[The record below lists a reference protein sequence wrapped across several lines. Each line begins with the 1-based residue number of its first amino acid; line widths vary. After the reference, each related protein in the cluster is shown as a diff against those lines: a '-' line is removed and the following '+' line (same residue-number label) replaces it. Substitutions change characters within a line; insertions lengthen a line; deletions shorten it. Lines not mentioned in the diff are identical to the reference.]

1 MKTKKQSIGRRLSA
15 MLLAILML
23 LSVMPVGMAA
33 LEPGSTVTTK
43 GEWIT
48 GFYQDFRGSGLS
60 GSFGTSWGQ
69 HEKFTAN
76 GQIAYCV
83 QKGTEHHNGS
93 QTVSEIY
100 SSFSDE
106 QMKLVSYA
114 MIYAYNGTPRYGQ
127 SDNVEY
133 VASQA
138 VIWAIQGGY
147 LTAGS
152 STETTFL
159 NCAFGGKTSS
169 ANRAACKEVYAK
181 IKEQV
186 LNHDKLPSFCSGSLL
201 NVPTHTMKYNAAAKK
216 YEVVLTDTN
225 NVLQYFTGTVSGVT
239 FAKDGNKLTLSSST
253 HINGDVQVKL
263 MKTIGKYLPK
273 LVYCEPVYLV
283 SSGSQNKVAATAIG
297 EADPLPAYFKLKTQA
312 LAQVTVK
319 KVDSAGYPLGGA
331 GFTLY
336 KDGAAVGAEKTGG
349 STFVWDNLL
358 PGNYVIKETTVPA
371 GRIKAKDAAF
381 TVDANGLIQGSQS
394 AVFTVAN
401 ERIVGKFTVKKVDGA
416 GYPLGGAGF
425 TLYKDG
431 TAVGTEKTGG
441 NTFTWENLLPGK
453 YVIKET
459 TVPAGRRK
467 ADDITFTIAADGT
480 VNGSSNPVQEVSN
493 ILVTGKITVNK
504 VDGTGNLLA
513 GSGFTLYKD
522 GKAVGAEKTGGTS
535 YTWDNLLP
543 GDYVIKETTV
553 PAGYRKAND
562 IAFTVDKEGKVNG
575 SNNAVQNIVN
585 TLITGGVTV
594 SKTDQ
599 NNAPLSGSGF
609 TLYKDGEAV
618 GAEKTGSTVYT
629 WTGLLP
635 GDYIIKETTVPAG
648 YKKGEDIAFTVA
660 ADGTV
665 NGSAS
670 ALYHAVNTLIT
681 GKFTVNK
688 VDGTGKS
695 LAGSGFTLYQDGK
708 AVGAEKTGGTSYTWD
723 NLIPGN
729 YTLKETTVPA
739 GYRKADDITFTVAA
753 DGTVNGSNNA
763 VQNAVNTLIVGKFTV
778 NKVDGT
784 GKPLAGS
791 GFTLYQDGKA
801 VGAEKTG
808 GTSYTWDNLLPGSY
822 TVKETTVPAGYRKAD
837 DIAFTV
843 AADGTVNGSDN
854 AVQNAVNIL
863 IVGKFTVNKVDG
875 TGKSLAGSGFTLY
888 QDGKAVGAE
897 KTGGTS
903 YTWDNLLPGS
913 YTVKETTVPSGAV
926 KADDIT
932 FTVDENGR
940 INGKSEETINV
951 VNIAQVGRI
960 ILTKTA
966 ADTGKPLSGWIYEV
980 RRVSDNVLM
989 DALVSKTET
998 TVQSAELPLG
1008 EYYLVEVQ
1016 APNGYLLDGTHHFI
1030 SLTYGSPT
1038 EKVVYTSASAAD
1050 ENAMGQIKVQKTG
1063 EALTGV
1069 KVTPIKESEASY
1081 TVAGVIPEEM
1091 NHNAVVKLLNAD
1103 NNVVDTFTP
1112 DENGAYAFTGVP
1124 EGKFT
1129 LVLEYEPVP
1138 ETTEP
1143 EEPTSAAEPEENTT
1157 EPETTA
1163 EPETTTE
1170 AETTAPEEAETEPET
1185 TAAPQEETTAT
1196 VTLEQFLAEGEAE
1209 ELVKSVTVPVEVTA
1223 ETTGSQESSVGTIEI
1238 QTEQKEPEDG
1248 NKLYTAVY
1256 SKRGISGCVFNI
1268 IADEDIVTPEGT
1280 LRYAKD
1286 TVVDTVTS
1294 GSDGTVLSKELY
1306 LGKYRVEEIGVV
1318 TGFTLNKTP
1327 AYVTLKYKDQ
1337 ITPVVMESASIENLR
1352 QKVQFGLY
1360 KESEVIELGQ
1370 TNADGITELLSA
1382 FQPAEGVVFTIH
1394 AAEDIKDADG
1404 NVVIPKDGI
1413 VDIVTTGADGKT
1425 RTTKDLPLASYYA
1438 KELYN
1443 SVEYVI
1449 DGTKYDVDVR
1459 PNAAA
1464 DHETENFILNFNG
1477 GEAVKNKL
1485 IRGQI
1490 KVIKTSAEDGKPLAG
1505 AVYLVTNADGVIV
1518 DKLTTGEDGTA
1529 VTVNLP
1535 YGVYTITEIKPP
1547 VGYQLADAESV
1558 SQTAEINTDGIVIE
1572 LSYKNKPTEVILHK
1586 TDVTTAEGLPGAEI
1600 TVYDAEGNAVF
1611 TGITDKNGGITI
1623 KNLPAGKYTFKE
1635 TGAPAGYQLNTTVFT
1650 FTIDENGN
1658 VTGDDTVTDRPTEV
1672 VIHKTDVTTAEGLP
1686 GAEITVYDK
1695 NGDVVF
1701 SGITNENGS
1710 ITIKNLPAGT
1720 YTFKETGA
1728 PKGYQLNTTVFTFTI
1743 HEDGTVTGDNTIT
1756 DQPTEV
1762 TFNKTD
1768 EKGRPLAGAEITVY
1782 DKDGNAVASGL
1793 TDENGVFTVYGL
1805 PEGEYTYRETKAP
1818 EGYLLNDTVYSFVID
1833 PDGSIA
1839 GEIQAVVNKPVP
1851 AVIPEPEN
1859 PKTGDPAQTA
1869 GLTAVCAASFLLM
1882 GAMLFLGRKKKK
1894 LNQ

>member
-93 QTVSEIY
+93 QTVQETY
-100 SSFSDE
+100 ASFSEE
-106 QMKLVSYA
+106 QQDLIDAALVYT
-114 MIYAYNGTPRYGQ
+114 YNGTPRYGQ

-138 VIWAIQGGY
+138 IIWAIQGGY

-169 ANRAACKEVYAK
+169 ANRAACKEVYVK

-186 LNHDKLPSFCSGSLL
+186 LSHEKIPSFCEELPSIA
-201 NVPTHTMKYNAAAKK
+201 PTHTMKYNAAAKK

-239 FAKDGNKLTLSSST
+239 FTKDGNKLTLSSST
-253 HINGDVQVKL
+253 PINGDVQVKL
-263 MKTIGKYLPK
+263 AKTISKYLPK

-283 SSGSQNKVAATAIG
+283 SSGSQNKVSSTAIG
-297 EADPLPAYFKLKTQA
+297 EADPLAGYFKLKTEA
-312 LAQVTVK
+312 LAKVTVN

-336 KDGAAVGAEKTGG
+336 KDGAAVGTEKTGG

-358 PGNYVIKETTVPA
+358 PGNYTLKETTVPA
-371 GRIKAKDAAF
+371 GRIKAKDVAF
-381 TVDANGLIQGSQS
+381 TVDANGLIKGSQS

-401 ERIVGKFTVKKVDGA
+401 DRIVGKVTLKKVDGA
-416 GYPLGGAGF
+416 GYPLGGSGW
-425 TLYKDG
+425 TLYQGDN
-431 TAVGTEKTGG
+431 AVGDEKTGG
-441 NTFTWENLLPGK
+441 YTFTWNNLL
-453 YVIKET
+453 
-459 TVPAGRRK
+459 
-467 ADDITFTIAADGT
+467 
-480 VNGSSNPVQEVSN
+480 
-493 ILVTGKITVNK
+493 
-504 VDGTGNLLA
+504 
-513 GSGFTLYKD
+513 
-522 GKAVGAEKTGGTS
+522 
-535 YTWDNLLP
+535 
-543 GDYVIKETTV
+543 
-553 PAGYRKAND
+553 
-562 IAFTVDKEGKVNG
+562 
-575 SNNAVQNIVN
+575 
-585 TLITGGVTV
+585 
-594 SKTDQ
+594 
-599 NNAPLSGSGF
+599 
-609 TLYKDGEAV
+609 
-618 GAEKTGSTVYT
+618 
-629 WTGLLP
+629 
-635 GDYIIKETTVPAG
+635 
-648 YKKGEDIAFTVA
+648 
-660 ADGTV
+660 
-665 NGSAS
+665 
-670 ALYHAVNTLIT
+670 
-681 GKFTVNK
+681 
-688 VDGTGKS
+688 
-695 LAGSGFTLYQDGK
+695 
-708 AVGAEKTGGTSYTWD
+708 
-723 NLIPGN
+723 PGN
-729 YTLKETTVPA
+729 YTLKETTVPE
-739 GYRKADDITFTVAA
+739 GRRKADDIAFTI
-753 DGTVNGSNNA
+753 DENGTVNGEYNPVFTAANI
-763 VQNAVNTLIVGKFTV
+763 LITGGFTV

-791 GFTLYQDGKA
+791 GFTLYKDGA
-801 VGAEKTG
+801 AIGAEKKGATG
-808 GTSYTWDNLLPGSY
+808 YTWTGLRPGDY
-822 TVKETTVPAGYRKAD
+822 VLV
-837 DIAFTV
+837 
-843 AADGTVNGSDN
+843 
-854 AVQNAVNIL
+854 
-863 IVGKFTVNKVDG
+863 
-875 TGKSLAGSGFTLY
+875 
-888 QDGKAVGAE
+888 
-897 KTGGTS
+897 
-903 YTWDNLLPGS
+903 
-913 YTVKETTVPSGAV
+913 ETTVPSGAI

-989 DALVSKTET
+989 DTLVSADET

-1063 EALTGV
+1063 EVLTGV

-1091 NHNAVVKLLNAD
+1091 NHNAVVKFLNAD
-1103 NNVVDTFTP
+1103 NNVVDSCTP
-1112 DENGAYAFTGVP
+1112 DKYGAYAFTGVP

-1138 ETTEP
+1138 EPAEPETTQP
-1143 EEPTSAAEPEENTT
+1143 EEPTSAAEPEENTA

-1163 EPETTTE
+1163 VPETTT
-1170 AETTAPEEAETEPET
+1170 EAETEPET

-1196 VTLEQFLAEGEAE
+1196 VTLEQFLAEGETE
-1209 ELVKSVTVPVEVTA
+1209 KLVKSVTVPVDVTA
-1223 ETTGSQESSVGTIEI
+1223 ESVGSQESAVGTIEI

-1256 SKRGISGCVFNI
+1256 SKRGIPGCVFNI

-1360 KESEVIELGQ
+1360 KESEVIEIGK
-1370 TNADGITELLSA
+1370 TDADGITELLSA

-1459 PNAAA
+1459 PNAVA
-1464 DHETENFILNFNG
+1464 DHETENFVLNFNG

-1518 DKLTTGEDGTA
+1518 DKLATGEDGTA

-1572 LSYKNKPTEVILHK
+1572 ISYKNKPTEVILHK

-1600 TVYDAEGNAVF
+1600 TIYNEAGETAAQ
-1611 TGITDKNGGITI
+1611 GITDKNGDFAVY
-1623 KNLPAGKYTFKE
+1623 NLPAGKYTFKE
-1635 TGAPAGYQLNTTVFT
+1635 TGAPVGYQLNTTVFT

-1782 DKDGNAVASGL
+1782 DKDGNVAAVGI
-1793 TDENGVFTVYGL
+1793 TDENGVFTVEKL
-1805 PEGEYTYRETKAP
+1805 PAGEYTYRETKAP
-1818 EGYLLNDTVYSFVID
+1818 EGYLLNDTVYSFVIN

-1869 GLTAVCAASFLLM
+1869 GLIAVCAASFLLM